1 MVSLSPSPP
10 PKKKNKKFLTILIFT
25 LLIFILPIIAM
36 TNLNF
41 VSFGNNTT
49 VSSNVSPS
57 KDNIVQSNTNLSTN
71 NTTAIETI
79 SYKFVSNTNDAAEC
93 ASVIIYSNN
102 NSSTYGYR
110 RDSTDSSDMYINKIQ
125 ISGEGGLIENNDTM
139 RKTSAISFIHSLV
152 LDNGWYIGIGGLD
165 NPTINKNLEK
175 FGVSIAMKG
184 SITNEDMKEAF
195 TYIKAIGGGHFVI
208 KSPTGHIGATAY
220 FAGKSMIN
228 TYNLENNDYIV
239 VPNSPDFFFKGTVTN
254 RKDRPVDAAFYLLSI
269 DKFGVNRRN
278 SIVWDVH
285 NITGK
290 SKLDVY
296 VANDDGSAT
305 GRSTGGLTDDIIFNG
320 KRTNKNSIPKISND
334 KLFLGTIEV

>member
-1 MVSLSPSPP
+1 
-10 PKKKNKKFLTILIFT
+10 
-25 LLIFILPIIAM
+25 M

-49 VSSNVSPS
+49 IPSNLSPSNVSPS
-57 KDNIVQSNTNLSTN
+57 KDNIVQSNINISTN
-71 NTTAIETI
+71 NTTAIETM
-79 SYKFVSNTNDAAEC
+79 SYKFVSNTNDVAEC

-110 RDSTDSSDMYINKIQ
+110 RDSTDSSDIYINKIR
-125 ISGEGGLIENNDTM
+125 ISGEGGLMENNHTM
-139 RKTSAISFIHSLV
+139 GKTSVISFVHSLV

-184 SITNEDMKEAF
+184 SITYEDIKEAL
-195 TYIKAIGGGHFVI
+195 TYLKAIGGGHFVI
-208 KSPTGHIGATAY
+208 KSPTGQVGATSY
-220 FAGKSMIN
+220 FAGKYIIN
-228 TYNLENNDYIV
+228 TYKLENNDYIV
-239 VPNSPDFFFKGTVTN
+239 VPNSPDFFFKGTLADK
-254 RKDRPVDAAFYLLSI
+254 KDHPIDEAFYLLSI

-278 SIVWDVH
+278 SIVFDVQ

-290 SKLDVY
+290 NKLDVY
-296 VANDDGSAT
+296 VANDDGSAV
-305 GRSTGGLTDDIIFNG
+305 GRNTERLRDDMIFNG
-320 KRTNKNSIPKISND
+320 KRTDKNSIPKVSND